1 MRDDAISR
9 KSLIER
15 LEYYIS
21 HCRESSKYAYEVAK
35 REVEQAPG
43 LRLVPL
49 TYKEAHEI
57 LNRGDPVF
65 CEERGGQFLKSS
77 WYVPVGENCHLLYE
91 EDYGVT
97 WRCWAYRPTD
107 EESKAAEWLP
117 FRVSEEEQA

>member
-9 KSLIER
+9 KNLAER

-21 HCRESSKYAYEVAK
+21 HSTGGNKYAFEVAK
-35 REVEQAPG
+35 REVEQATG
-43 LRLVPL
+43 IRLVPL

-57 LNRGDPVF
+57 INRGDPVF
-65 CEERGGQFLKSS
+65 CEEREGLLCKSS
-77 WYVPVGENCHLLYE
+77 WYVPVGENCHLIYE

-117 FRVSEEEQA
+117 VRVSEE